1 MAVNSAKKTIELPDS
16 LLASKR
22 LIAKGRTSKGFT
34 LIELVVGIV
43 VLSIALVLLTSMLFP
58 QADRAA
64 ETLHRVRSAELA
76 HSILN
81 EIWSKR
87 YDQNTNANGGVPA
100 CGAEPRPELGLPAGE
115 VCTDE
120 ADFGDDNGNL
130 ARNDFRDVDDY
141 DDLSHTSL
149 MLNSASTYESEYPN
163 YKLSVT
169 VTYVNASGID
179 TKLIRIDVTTP
190 NSEVITYNAVR
201 SNY

>member
-1 MAVNSAKKTIELPDS
+1 MAANFC
-16 LLASKR
+16 SKLSMFR
-22 LIAKGRTSKGFT
+22 SQTLSKSEGFT
-34 LIELVVGIV
+34 LIELVVGMV

-100 CGAEPRPELGLPAGE
+100 CGAVARPELGLPAGE
-115 VCTDE
+115 PCTDSS
-120 ADFGDDNGNL
+120 DFGDGNGSL
-130 ARNDFRDVDDY
+130 ARNNFRDVDDY
-141 DDLSHTSL
+141 HGLTQASL
-149 MLNSASTYESEYPN
+149 MLNSNNTYASEYPN
-163 YKLSVT
+163 YQLSVT
-169 VTYVNASGID
+169 VTYPNNPNRN

-190 NSEVITYNAVR
+190 SSEVITYNAVR

>member
-1 MAVNSAKKTIELPDS
+1 MAVNYVAKAKSPLRRR
-16 LLASKR
+16 K
-22 LIAKGRTSKGFT
+22 AKGITHSSSRGFT
-34 LIELVVGIV
+34 LVELVVGMV

-64 ETLHRVRSAELA
+64 DTLHRVRSAELA

-100 CGAEPRPELGLPAGE
+100 CGAGARPDLGLPAGIPCTAE
-115 VCTDE
+115 SSLGPDTDE
-120 ADFGDDNGNL
+120 T
-130 ARNDFRDVDDY
+130 RNNYNDVDDY
-141 DDLSHTSL
+141 HGLSHTSL
-149 MLNSASTYESEYPN
+149 MLNSANTYASQYPN
-163 YKLSVT
+163 YLLSVE
-169 VTYVNASGID
+169 VTYPDAPNMD

>member
-1 MAVNSAKKTIELPDS
+1 MKLSKLSAPSYK
-16 LLASKR
+16 
-22 LIAKGRTSKGFT
+22 SKGFT

-100 CGAEPRPELGLPAGE
+100 CGAAVRPVLGLPAGLA
-115 VCTDE
+115 CTL
-120 ADFGDDNGNL
+120 AANL
-130 ARNDFRDVDDY
+130 GPDPGENRNNFNDVDDY
-141 DDLSHTSL
+141 HGLTQASL
-149 MLNSASTYESEYPN
+149 MLNSVNTYGSEYPN
-163 YKLSVT
+163 YQLNVT
-169 VTYVNASGID
+169 VAYPNASDMD
-179 TKLIRIDVTTP
+179 TKIITIAVTTP
-190 NSEVITYNAVR
+190 NNEVIIYNAVR